1 MNAFF
6 IKNRLH
12 DYVDGTL
19 PEETKVEIDQ
29 AIVAYPDLLIELEH
43 LQQQRRM
50 MLDHGQESAPP
61 QMLED
66 IWSKL
71 ESEPLPAANQ
81 SSSGTGWGTWSAAL
95 AVMMLAWWL
104 IPQKH
109 VTTETSQSLVKGA
122 QSIPKI
128 NPVQLPTTSPIEQ
141 STRTH
146 SIDIEPVVPIDDIPE
161 TVESVETSKPTK
173 RRQTQTQRPSKSP
186 SQTFVIQT
194 PDTPYFTEYEQD
206 VHIIEVEG
214 AHPEHDDAFFSFAFA
229 PSNILHQL
237 NALALKHNGQLLS
250 NEGVELTPYNL
261 SATNPTASVELH
273 IPVEKVSKAN
283 DELRQLGGR
292 FSGETIDEIN
302 GYGVFKIQLTHQN
315 Y

>member
-6 IKNRLH
+6 IQNRLQE
-12 DYVDGTL
+12 YVDGTL
-19 PEETKVEIDQ
+19 PEEIKVEIDQ
-29 AIVAYPDLLIELEH
+29 AIVAYPDLLIELEQ
-43 LQQQRRM
+43 LQQQRSM
-50 MLDHGQESAPP
+50 MLDHGQASTPP

-71 ESEPLPAANQ
+71 ESEPLPAGNQ
-81 SSSGTGWGTWSAAL
+81 SPSGTGRWIWSTAL
-95 AVMMLAWWL
+95 AAMILAWWL
-104 IPQKH
+104 IPH
-109 VTTETSQSLVKGA
+109 NPVTTESSPSLVKGA

-128 NPVQLPTTSPIEQ
+128 NPVQLPTTSPIER
-141 STRTH
+141 STRTQ
-146 SIDIEPVVPIDDIPE
+146 PID
-161 TVESVETSKPTK
+161 VEPILSVDDTPDVVETSKPVTQ
-173 RRQTQTQRPSKSP
+173 RQTPKSVAAKPS

-237 NALALKHNGQLLS
+237 NSVAMKYNGQLLS

>member
-29 AIVAYPDLLIELEH
+29 AIVAYPDLLIELEQ

-50 MLDHGQESAPP
+50 MLDHGRASAPP

-81 SSSGTGWGTWSAAL
+81 SSSGTGWWTWSAAL

-104 IPQKH
+104 IPQKSV
-109 VTTETSQSLVKGA
+109 VTESQSLVKGA

-128 NPVQLPTTSPIEQ
+128 NPVQLPTTSPIER
-141 STRTH
+141 SARTH
-146 SIDIEPVVPIDDIPE
+146 SIDLEPVVPVDDTPE
-161 TVESVETSKPTK
+161 VVETSMPKK
-173 RRQTQTQRPSKSP
+173 QRPTPKIEPSKPP

-237 NALALKHNGQLLS
+237 NSMAMKYNGQLLS
-250 NEGVELTPYNL
+250 NEGVELTPYTL
-261 SATNPTASVELH
+261 SATKPSASVDLH
-273 IPVEKVSKAN
+273 IPVEMVSKAN

-302 GYGVFKIQLTHQN
+302 GHGVFKIQITHQN